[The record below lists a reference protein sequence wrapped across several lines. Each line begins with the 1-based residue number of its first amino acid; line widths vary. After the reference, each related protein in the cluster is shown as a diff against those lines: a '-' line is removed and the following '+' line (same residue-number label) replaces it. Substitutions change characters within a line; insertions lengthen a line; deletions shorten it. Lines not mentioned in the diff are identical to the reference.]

1 MEQPFRSFDAKG
13 EMIRTGRDDRGRVGV
28 VSAGREEAGRVGR
41 QILEAGG
48 NAIDAAVAV
57 GFAMGV
63 CEPNANGLG
72 GGGFMLLRDGHTG
85 ETAFIDFRETAPAG
99 AHPHMWRRTAEGKAV
114 DDENKFGGKSVAT
127 PGETAGLL
135 YALETYG
142 TMTPQQVIA
151 PAVRLAREGF
161 VVTPLLHRDIAE
173 NQDYLM
179 KYGTGH
185 EIYLPGGAPAPVGTV
200 LKNPQL
206 ADTLEA
212 IAQGERDAF
221 YRGTLAEKMVAQVK
235 KDGGILTLQ
244 DLEAYQVR
252 VYPPVRGTYRGY
264 EILSSPPPSS
274 GGTHVLE
281 ILNVLEHFDLSA
293 MAYGSREHL
302 HLLSEV
308 FKLCY
313 ADRAAY
319 MGDPNYVKVPLSGLL
334 SKTYAGELAARV
346 DLVQA
351 GLPAP
356 GNPWEHESTSTT
368 HVSIADRSGNLV
380 AMTKTINHFFG
391 SCVVPAGTGFILNDQ
406 MEDFDVDPASPNRA
420 EGGKKPLSCMSPT
433 FILKDG
439 KPVAVLGSPG
449 GIRIIGAV
457 AQVISNLIDFGMD
470 VEAAVSAPRMGDG
483 VNNLL
488 VAESRFPA
496 DSLRELE
503 AMGHTVRSLG
513 DWNRAMG
520 GVNTVAYQPDGTL
533 WGMADP
539 RRDGK
544 AVAF

>member
-1 MEQPFRSFDAKG
+1 MEQPFRSFDAQG
-13 EMIRTGRDDRGRVGV
+13 EMCRTGRDDRGSVGV

-41 QILEAGG
+41 EILEAGG

-72 GGGFMLLRDGHTG
+72 GGGFMLLRWGKTG
-85 ETAFIDFRETAPAG
+85 ETVFLDFRETAPSA
-99 AHPHMWRRTAEGKAV
+99 AHPHMWRRTAEGKV
-114 DDENKFGGKSVAT
+114 LGEENKFGGKSVAT
-127 PGETAGLL
+127 PGEVAGLL
-135 YALETYG
+135 HALETYG
-142 TMTPQQVIA
+142 TMTPEQVIA
-151 PAVRLAREGF
+151 PAARLAREGF
-161 VVTPLLHRDIAE
+161 VVTPLLHADIEE
-173 NQDYLM
+173 NREYLL

-185 EIYLPGGAPAPVGTV
+185 EIYLPGGRAAAVGSV

-206 ADTLEA
+206 ADTLER
-212 IAQGERDAF
+212 IAREGRDAF
-221 YRGTLAEKMVAQVK
+221 YQGELARRMVEQVQ
-235 KDGGILTLQ
+235 KDGGILTEA
-244 DLEAYQVR
+244 DLAGYQVR
-252 VYPPVRGTYRGY
+252 TYAPVRGTYRGY

-281 ILNVLEHFDLSA
+281 ILNVLEHFDLSS
-293 MAYGSREHL
+293 MAHSSPAHL

-319 MGDPNYVKVPLSGLL
+319 MGDPNYVSVPLRGLL
-334 SKTYAGELAARV
+334 SKDYARV
-346 DLVQA
+346 LAERVDRDTAAV
-351 GLPAP
+351 PAC
-356 GNPWEHESTSTT
+356 GDPWKQESTSTT
-368 HVSIADRSGNLV
+368 HVSIADREGNLV

-406 MEDFDVDPASPNRA
+406 MEDFDPDPASPNRA

-439 KPVAVLGSPG
+439 QPVAVLGSPG
-449 GIRIIGAV
+449 GIRIMGAV

-470 VEAAVSAPRMGDG
+470 VEAAVSAPRMGDDTQNCI
-483 VNNLL
+483 VC
-488 VAESRFPA
+488 ESRIPA
-496 DSLRELE
+496 EARAQLE
-503 AMGHTVRSLG
+503 AMGHVVKPLG

-520 GVNTVAYQPDGTL
+520 GVNTVVYQPDGTL